1 MSNTPPN
8 CPTPA
13 GRRNQWLFVLLSA
26 SPDAAARTIHTN
38 RAQRLN
44 AVPKRLCKSN
54 SPKPCSFHRVLAC
67 TLPASWMASWEH
79 SLWRAG
85 NDETPF
91 CRSYK
96 GVDWSTGLY
105 ASSRHRLGDGVTVW
119 TCSRL
124 TLACE
129 KVTPKGSTDDV
140 GGVKG
145 RGPPSAPIKR
155 PPRREGVAKVAET
168 AMLLHAREVWN
179 GSPAQTQREKQKCF
193 SFFTRAHFWCEPYPA
208 SLNDSSPARAVH
220 RLKGDVGRGGEDE
233 VGQAQGPLSLGKGR
247 SMYELST
254 EP

>member
-1 MSNTPPN
+1 VGGCGDRVARFQSQPFCARTKHGQNNPSLASVCTTAPLPMSNTPPN

-140 GGVKG
+140 GG
-145 RGPPSAPIKR
+145 
-155 PPRREGVAKVAET
+155 
-168 AMLLHAREVWN
+168 
-179 GSPAQTQREKQKCF
+179 
-193 SFFTRAHFWCEPYPA
+193 
-208 SLNDSSPARAVH
+208 
-220 RLKGDVGRGGEDE
+220 
-233 VGQAQGPLSLGKGR
+233 
-247 SMYELST
+247 
-254 EP
+254 